1 MAKWKEIPSP
11 EAIVMLK
18 PLHWED
24 ADEGFCTKWKAAALG
39 GHYEL
44 VWFEDKQGFSVNF
57 SWGRPLSFWFI
68 QGEPDEYGPTG
79 PKSFTTLDQAK
90 AAAHADYAARI
101 LSALEPT
108 TSSPEAIV
116 RAALERAVT
125 CCENELR
132 NTAMLLSNPPK
143 SSAAWDAANSI
154 RKLASDTAE
163 VAAIIKAAREDR
175 K

>member
-1 MAKWKEIPSP
+1 
-11 EAIVMLK
+11 MLK

-108 TSSPEAIV
+108 TSSTEAIV
-116 RAALERAVT
+116 RAALFVAQEAIRQDARNGDLSEGAAQWAVDT
-125 CCENELR
+125 LEF
-132 NTAMLLSNPPK
+132 
-143 SSAAWDAANSI
+143 I
-154 RKLASDTAE
+154 VSDPTE
-163 VAAIIKAAREDR
+163 VAAIIKAAGEDR
-175 K
+175 G

>member
-1 MAKWKEIPSP
+1 MSDEVLCKE
-11 EAIVMLK
+11 
-18 PLHWED
+18 LHWED

-68 QGEPDEYGPTG
+68 QGEPDEHGPTG

-90 AAAHADYAARI
+90 AAAQADYEARI

-108 TSSPEAIV
+108 TSSTEALLNLNEALV
-116 RAALERAVT
+116 ELMDDRDAELAKAVEALRAVKQHEVSVFWGVDAEKNSRASWRGVMRKVKAALAYIEG
-125 CCENELR
+125 E
-132 NTAMLLSNPPK
+132 K
-143 SSAAWDAANSI
+143 G
-154 RKLASDTAE
+154 
-163 VAAIIKAAREDR
+163 
-175 K
+175 

>member
-108 TSSPEAIV
+108 IPSPEAIV
-116 RAALERAVT
+116 RAALERAAEEVPHWHP
-125 CCENELR
+125 CDGGCVRRLV
-132 NTAMLLSNPPK
+132 
-143 SSAAWDAANSI
+143 
-154 RKLASDTAE
+154 SDPAE
-163 VAAIIKAAREDR
+163 IAAIIKAAGQYRE
-175 K
+175 

>member
-1 MAKWKEIPSP
+1 MTKWTIPEIPSP

-90 AAAHADYAARI
+90 AAAQADYEARI

-108 TSSPEAIV
+108 TPSPEAIV
-116 RAALERAVT
+116 LAELVEGLRAAAEALDDYSPLT
-125 CCENELR
+125 G
-132 NTAMLLSNPPK
+132 
-143 SSAAWDAANSI
+143 NSI
-154 RKLASDTAE
+154 ETTASR
-163 VAAIIKAAREDR
+163 AARALIAKYGETDNG
-175 K
+175 

>member
-1 MAKWKEIPSP
+1 
-11 EAIVMLK
+11 MLK

-39 GHYEL
+39 GQYEL

-90 AAAHADYAARI
+90 AAAQADYEARI

-108 TSSPEAIV
+108 TFSPEAKLEETQK
-116 RAALERAVT
+116 RMRFAAE
-125 CCENELR
+125 C
-132 NTAMLLSNPPK
+132 LLTLGAYMKGETPYTV
-143 SSAAWDAANSI
+143 ATLGRGEDTLSI
-154 RKLASDTAE
+154 RF
-163 VAAIIKAAREDR
+163 REGRIGDENHQTDH
-175 K
+175 

>member
-1 MAKWKEIPSP
+1 MGQMDKWKEIPSP

-39 GHYEL
+39 GQYEL

-90 AAAHADYAARI
+90 AAAQADYAGRI
-101 LSALEPT
+101 LSALEATP
-108 TSSPEAIV
+108 SPEAIV
-116 RAALERAVT
+116 KAALEKAAGEANRMQGAGS
-125 CCENELR
+125 EAIR
-132 NTAMLLSNPPK
+132 NA
-143 SSAAWDAANSI
+143 I
-154 RKLASDTAE
+154 RSLASDAN
-163 VAAIIKAAREDR
+163 VAAIIKKAAGEDR
-175 K
+175 DE

>member
-1 MAKWKEIPSP
+1 MTDKLH
-11 EAIVMLK
+11 EAIVKAALERAAQM
-18 PLHWED
+18 HWED

-90 AAAHADYAARI
+90 AAAQADYAGRI

-108 TSSPEAIV
+108 TPSPEAIV
-116 RAALERAVT
+116 RAALERAARVADKKIFHFT
-125 CCENELR
+125 GHW
-132 NTAMLLSNPPK
+132 ASALLEGEFRK
-143 SSAAWDAANSI
+143 I
-154 RKLASDTAE
+154 RSLADDPAE
-163 VAAIIKAAREDR
+163 VAAIIKKAGERHD
-175 K
+175 

>member
-116 RAALERAVT
+116 RAALERAAEHHDQHAKGYART
-125 CCENELR
+125 CQQVDKAVHREHAKCIR
-132 NTAMLLSNPPK
+132 SIASNP
-143 SSAAWDAANSI
+143 I
-154 RKLASDTAE
+154 E
-163 VAAIIKAAREDR
+163 VAAIIKKAGGDR
-175 K
+175 G

>member
-1 MAKWKEIPSP
+1 
-11 EAIVMLK
+11 MLK

-24 ADEGFCTKWKAAALG
+24 ADQGFCTKWKAAALG

-90 AAAHADYAARI
+90 AAAQADYEARI

-108 TSSPEAIV
+108 TPSPKDIV
-116 RAALERAVT
+116 RAALE
-125 CCENELR
+125 
-132 NTAMLLSNPPK
+132 TAG
-143 SSAAWDAANSI
+143 DAAENYCSDMPD
-154 RKLASDTAE
+154 LAGHGHSVGLRDAILALSSDPAE
-163 VAAIIKAAREDR
+163 VAAIIKKAGEDR
-175 K
+175 